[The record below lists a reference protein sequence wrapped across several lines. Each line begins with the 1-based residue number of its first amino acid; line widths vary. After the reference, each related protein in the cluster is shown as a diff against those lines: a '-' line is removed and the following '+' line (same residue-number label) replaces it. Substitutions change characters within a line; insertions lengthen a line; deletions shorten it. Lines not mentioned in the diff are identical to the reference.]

1 MKKDKPPKLKEY
13 TTNIKPS
20 DIIYTNIARESLSSE
35 VFNKE
40 LKVFTEDKDNNLID
54 LNNLN
59 NQESIEL
66 AKELSNLKY
75 RLENPY
81 LTDLCC
87 SLYTQLTTLPHF
99 EAKKIFHK
107 LSTTKNHGVKFW
119 IEKNTLIRLA
129 LGNIVN
135 ENANAQDGCYK
146 TKKYIMSI
154 LTPIFNGTAVV
165 PRQVISL
172 NNYKLENG
180 EIKNFLIKTTPIRI
194 LDIIVDQDTGLEHIE
209 LELNGLLY
217 PLALRNGRYKTIT
230 SYLHIPPNLSV
241 VLSVGEDIYLS
252 SEEYQITKKKTKVE
266 VARRF
271 IDLLQLSY
279 NQPHNLPNTTS
290 KIVDNEHILEVW
302 GDTLKSLC
310 PMAFRTKGKI
320 RKSEI
325 INTANLSTKYF
336 HLGLEHL
343 GNLSSIQL
351 SEHLIIP
358 AKKDFCYFEKN
369 SDIAIFRAYIN

>member
-1 MKKDKPPKLKEY
+1 MKKRPPKLKEY

-20 DIIYTNIARESLSSE
+20 DIIYTNISRESLSNE
-35 VFNKE
+35 VFNNE
-40 LKVFTEDKDNNLID
+40 LDVYTEDKDNNLID
-54 LNNLN
+54 LNNLVG
-59 NQESIEL
+59 NQESIDL
-66 AKELSNLKY
+66 AKDLSNLKY

-87 SLYTQLTTLPHF
+87 SLYTQLTTLPYT

-107 LSTTKNHGVKFW
+107 LTTTKNNGVKFW

-135 ENANAQDGCYK
+135 ENANAEDGCYK

-154 LTPIFNGTAVV
+154 LTPIFNGSAVV
-165 PRQVISL
+165 PRQIISL

-180 EIKNFLIKTTPIRI
+180 EVKNFLIKTTPIRI
-194 LDIIVDQDTGLEHIE
+194 LDIIVDRDTGLEHIE

-217 PLALRNGRYKTIT
+217 PLAWRNSGYKTIT

-241 VLSVGEDIYLS
+241 VLSVGEDIYLN
-252 SEEYQITKKKTKVE
+252 SEEYKTTKKKTKVE

-279 NQPHNLPNTTS
+279 NQNHNLPNTS
-290 KIVDNEHILEVW
+290 GRIIDNKYILEVW
-302 GDTLKSLC
+302 DDTLKSLC
-310 PMAFRTKGKI
+310 SVAFRTKGKI
-320 RKSEI
+320 RKTEI
-325 INTANLSTKYF
+325 INTANLAAKYF

-343 GNLSSIQL
+343 GNLSSIQ
-351 SEHLIIP
+351 SNEHLIIP
-358 AKKDFCYFEKN
+358 NKKDFCYFEKN
-369 SDIAIFRAYIN
+369 SDVAIFTAYID